1 MILEAAKTKKQN
13 PMELLVEKSSHDKTI
28 IGKLQYGRPL
38 DLGLPNFHTYP
49 GSKSIFA
56 ETTAG
61 TMSSG
66 TVDPETLLSML
77 GRWIEC
83 D

>member
-1 MILEAAKTKKQN
+1 MGDIRLKIV
-13 PMELLVEKSSHDKTI
+13 M
-28 IGKLQYGRPL
+28 GKNDGRPL